1 VIRLVV
7 PILLLALAAC
17 AGPRPT
23 NLPHGASAYDI
34 VPPAPAIAAPAVAR
48 PLEPGDAISVQVFRE
63 PDLGVEK
70 AVLDEV
76 GSVQLP
82 LIGEVRA
89 AGRTPSELS
98 AAIAARLGE
107 RYLRDPRVTVSLVGT
122 VPRTVTVEGQ
132 VATPGIFPLSRNETL
147 LTSLARAGSP
157 TQLAKLDEVVVFRT
171 VNGRRMGAVFDI
183 RQIRTGGAPD
193 PQILDGDLVV
203 VGYSQLKG
211 AYRDFLMATPL
222 LNLFTVF

>member
-1 VIRLVV
+1 VIRFVV
-7 PILLLALAAC
+7 PIMIAALAAC

-23 NLPHGASAYDI
+23 GLAQGAAAYQ
-34 VPPAPAIAAPAVAR
+34 VMPPAPASPAPAVAR
-48 PLEPGDAISVQVFRE
+48 ALEPGDTIAVQVFRE
-63 PDLGVEK
+63 PDFGIDKMVI
-70 AVLDEV
+70 DEV
-76 GSVQLP
+76 GNVQLP
-82 LIGEVRA
+82 VLGEVHA
-89 AGRTPSELS
+89 AGLTPSGLS
-98 AAIAARLGE
+98 AAIADRLGE
-107 RYLRDPRVTVSLVGT
+107 RYLRNPRVTVALLGT

-132 VATPGIFPLSRNETL
+132 VATPGIFPLARNETL

-171 VNGRRMGAVFDI
+171 VNGQRMGAVFDV

>member
-1 VIRLVV
+1 LIRLVV
-7 PILLLALAAC
+7 PILLAALAAC

-23 NLPHGASAYDI
+23 GLPQGAAAYEV
-34 VPPAPAIAAPAVAR
+34 VPAAPASPAPAVAR
-48 PLEPGDAISVQVFRE
+48 ALEAGDTIGVQVFRE
-63 PDLGVEK
+63 PDFGTDK
-70 AVLDEV
+70 ALIDEF
-76 GSVQLP
+76 GNVQLP
-82 LIGEVRA
+82 VIGEVHA
-89 AGRTPSELS
+89 AGRTPAELS
-98 AAIAARLGE
+98 GAIAEQLGQ
-107 RYLRDPRVTVSLVGT
+107 RYLRDPRVTVSLLGT
-122 VPRTVTVEGQ
+122 VARTVAVEGQ

-157 TQLAKLDEVVVFRT
+157 TQLAKLDQVVVFRT
-171 VNGRRMGAVFDI
+171 VNGQRMGAVFDV